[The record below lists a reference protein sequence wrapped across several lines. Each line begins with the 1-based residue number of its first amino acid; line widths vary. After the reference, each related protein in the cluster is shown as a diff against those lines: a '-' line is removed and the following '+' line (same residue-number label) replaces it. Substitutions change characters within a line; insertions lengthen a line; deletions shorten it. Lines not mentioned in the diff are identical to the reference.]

1 MTSTRRLCQYSLR
14 ILLLLIVAGVCVA
27 CLRGKVYDHYEQ
39 LPIAGWEKN
48 DTIIFTVPPMA
59 TAGIYSIDLGLRT
72 TGLYPFMS
80 LTLVFEKEVVST
92 DTMAATAFTAHPVV
106 TTLQCRLTDKQGHTQ
121 GQGVNYYQHNFHV
134 ADLPLAQGDSLRIN
148 IRHDMKREI
157 LPGISDLGITLT
169 KK

>member
-1 MTSTRRLCQYSLR
+1 M
-14 ILLLLIVAGVCVA
+14 VAGVCVA

-48 DTIIFTVPPMA
+48 DTIIFTVPHMA

-106 TTLQCRLTDKQGHTQ
+106 TQ